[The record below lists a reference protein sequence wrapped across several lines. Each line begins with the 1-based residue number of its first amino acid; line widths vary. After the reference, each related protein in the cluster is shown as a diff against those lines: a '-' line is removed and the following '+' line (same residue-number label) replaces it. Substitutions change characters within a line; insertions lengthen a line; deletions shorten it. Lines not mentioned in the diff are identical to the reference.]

1 MNIIKLV
8 MRDEWRYWRRTR
20 VATTVILIGVVL
32 SLASVVINSIEMRQA
47 AVERAEL
54 QRTSEANFIEQPD
67 KHPHR
72 MVHYGHYVFRAPSP
86 LSIIDPGVDAYTG
99 TAIFLEGHQQNSAMF
114 ADQRQSS
121 GMTRFSSLSPAFM
134 LQVIVPLMLIMVGYS
149 CMTREREAGTLHVL
163 ITQGVK
169 VRDILIG
176 KFLSVLGS
184 GVLMLLP
191 LILASLWASVSGE
204 SVTITAS
211 FVLGYVLYILI
222 WSAIVLWVSSISARS
237 NASFAI
243 LIGLW
248 VVFCI
253 LVPRIGSSTAATLV
267 TSAGKLE
274 TDFAV
279 REELRTL
286 GNGHDAS
293 DPAFVKLK
301 QDLLDQYGVDD
312 IADLPINFRGAVAT
326 HSEKVLTD
334 VLNKYADARMEEE
347 LSQAEIARQ
356 FGWLSP
362 MVSMRTLSMMISGT
376 NLETHHRFLREAES
390 LRYDFVQ
397 ALNHV
402 HEHDLDYDAD
412 VSRYK
417 NEETAKAARVD
428 ASHWDVLSEF
438 SFEPESSTFRLSHSM
453 VYALQLLFWLG
464 LMLLLIKQASRRI
477 L

>member
-20 VATTVILIGVVL
+20 VATTVVLIGLVL
-32 SLASVVINSIEMRQA
+32 SLASVVINAVEMRQA
-47 AVERAEL
+47 SAERAEL
-54 QRTSEANFIEQPD
+54 QKVSEANFLDQPD
-67 KHPHR
+67 RHPHR

-134 LQVIVPLMLIMVGYS
+134 LQVIVPLLLILVGYS
-149 CMTREREAGTLHVL
+149 CITREKEAGTLHVL

-169 VRDILIG
+169 ARHILGG
-176 KFLSVLGS
+176 KFLSLFGS
-184 GVLMLLP
+184 GLLMLAP
-191 LILASLWASVSGE
+191 LILASLWAVLNGE
-204 SVTITAS
+204 SFLISAS
-211 FVLGYVLYILI
+211 FILGYTIYILI
-222 WSAIVLWVSSISARS
+222 WSAIVLWVSTISSRS

-248 VVFCI
+248 VILCI
-253 LVPRIGSSTAATLV
+253 LVPRIGSSTAATFV
-267 TSAGKLE
+267 SSPSKLE

-279 REELRTL
+279 REELRAL
-286 GNGHDAS
+286 GDGHNAS
-293 DPAFVKLK
+293 DPAFEKLK

-312 IADLPINFRGAVAT
+312 ISELPLNFRGVVAT
-326 HSEKVLTD
+326 YSEKKLTD
-334 VLNKYADARMEEE
+334 VLNKYADNRMDEE
-347 LSQAEIARQ
+347 LAQAKIARE

-362 MVSMRTLSMMISGT
+362 MVSIRTFSMMISGT
-376 NLETHHRFLREAES
+376 NLETHHRFLREAEN
-390 LRYDFVQ
+390 LRFDFVQ

-402 HEHDLDYDAD
+402 HAHDLDYDAD
-412 VSRYK
+412 VNRYK
-417 NEETAKAARVD
+417 NDETAIAARVD
-428 ASHWDVLSEF
+428 ASHWDVLSDF
-438 SFEPESSTFRLSHSM
+438 SFEPESSGFRLDHSLH
-453 VYALQLLFWLG
+453 YSLQLLFWFG
-464 LMLLLIKQASRRI
+464 LMLLLIKKASRRI